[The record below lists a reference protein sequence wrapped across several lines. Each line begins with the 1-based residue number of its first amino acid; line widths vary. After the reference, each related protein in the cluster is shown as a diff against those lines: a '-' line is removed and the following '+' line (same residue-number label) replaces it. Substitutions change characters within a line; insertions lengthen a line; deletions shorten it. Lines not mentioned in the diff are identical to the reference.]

1 MTPARSTKKHSTAS
15 AVATTP
21 ARSSKKHLTAA
32 AVTAQLPVCI
42 GKKAK
47 SSQNGRQSH
56 TAQPEQLIKG
66 AAHSPV
72 RGAPKATVATPKA
85 QKNASIKLLEQL
97 NVTAQ
102 ACTPKSSRKVVP
114 SGKKTSSVVQNAV
127 EIQAGSKATK
137 LTPRA
142 KAVLPPINKKCASK
156 GPYANTRSK
165 AKLRS

>member
-1 MTPARSTKKHSTAS
+1 MTPTRSTKKHSTAS

-21 ARSSKKHLTAA
+21 TRSIKKNSTVA
-32 AVTAQLPVCI
+32 AVAAQLPVCI

-66 AAHSPV
+66 SAHSAV
-72 RGAPKATVATPKA
+72 RGTPKATVATPKA
-85 QKNASIKLLEQL
+85 QKTASIKLLQEL

-102 ACTPKSSRKVVP
+102 ACTPKSSRKVEVP
-114 SGKKTSSVVQNAV
+114 SGKKTSQNAV
-127 EIQAGSKATK
+127 GIQAGSKPTK
-137 LTPRA
+137 LTPRT
-142 KAVLPPINKKCASK
+142 KAVCTPINKKSASK